1 MTDYEVSRPPSA
13 LTSYSNFHPGARRN
27 LVPTAGPQVGPG
39 GLEHGSFQLQPK
51 TLTQDSF
58 MTQQQ
63 PPQMPQQSEDD
74 DDLPPPPPP
83 LSSSP
88 TPGNARKSLGI
99 ILLQK
104 LRWNNA
110 RANAFWPTTA
120 VGEADI
126 VSSVSASACHSSGP
140 KALVMAKRCYSTVY
154 V

>member
-1 MTDYEVSRPPSA
+1 M
-13 LTSYSNFHPGARRN
+13 
-27 LVPTAGPQVGPG
+27 PTAGPQVGPG

-88 TPGNARKSLGI
+88 TPGNAKFFLAFLKEFHIVLKKKRNIVKKTPHLK
-99 ILLQK
+99 K
-104 LRWNNA
+104 LEINLKDTIFISND
-110 RANAFWPTTA
+110 
-120 VGEADI
+120 V
-126 VSSVSASACHSSGP
+126 C
-140 KALVMAKRCYSTVY
+140 
-154 V
+154 

>member
-1 MTDYEVSRPPSA
+1 M
-13 LTSYSNFHPGARRN
+13 
-27 LVPTAGPQVGPG
+27 PTAGPQVGPG

-88 TPGNARKSLGI
+88 TPGNAKKFFGI
-99 ILLQK
+99 
-104 LRWNNA
+104 WNF
-110 RANAFWPTTA
+110 RL
-120 VGEADI
+120 VGEALDP
-126 VSSVSASACHSSGP
+126 VRKGTLM
-140 KALVMAKRCYSTVY
+140 KFWYFQQT
-154 V
+154 